1 MCADCAGMRYCAYDH
16 SESKYLGRG
25 INGVSGEKVDC
36 RFLRGRICKRLHRN
50 WFRTTYEAPEPEV
63 RAKTWT
69 VPLSLQTQTSRSSGR
84 KATP

>member
-36 RFLRGRICKRLHRN
+36 RFLERHIYKHLCTGTGSALLTRRL
-50 WFRTTYEAPEPEV
+50 
-63 RAKTWT
+63 
-69 VPLSLQTQTSRSSGR
+69 SRR
-84 KATP
+84 